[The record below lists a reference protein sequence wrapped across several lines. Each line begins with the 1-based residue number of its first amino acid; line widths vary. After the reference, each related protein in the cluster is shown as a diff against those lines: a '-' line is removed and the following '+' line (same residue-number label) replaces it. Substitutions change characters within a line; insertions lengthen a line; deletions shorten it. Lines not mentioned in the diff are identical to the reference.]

1 MIRFATVSPI
11 VAVYIDK
18 LRMYLALFGAS
29 KLYTPRQD
37 CLGKFG
43 SWEQKPSRRC
53 SCLNVHIDAIATSFT
68 GPSIR
73 LK

>member
-43 SWEQKPSRRC
+43 SLGAETKSTLFLSERSHRC
-53 SCLNVHIDAIATSFT
+53 HRHLFYRTVNM
-68 GPSIR
+68 P
-73 LK
+73 